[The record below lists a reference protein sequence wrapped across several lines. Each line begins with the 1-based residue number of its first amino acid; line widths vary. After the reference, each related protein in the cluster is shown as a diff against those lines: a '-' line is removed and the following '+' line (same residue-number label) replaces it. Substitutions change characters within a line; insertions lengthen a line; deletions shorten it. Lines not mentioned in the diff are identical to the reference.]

1 MQTKLQE
8 INPILM
14 SQYNA
19 MLQIGTEDSTEK
31 VKSDIM
37 QFFSIGTIAEAK
49 ALFKKLF
56 PNCDGKSHFRIQ
68 GVEISICE
76 KENMFRLCADF
87 GKEYFGFDFDK

>member
-56 PNCDGKSHFRIQ
+56 PNCDGKSHFRMQ
-68 GVEISICE
+68 
-76 KENMFRLCADF
+76 
-87 GKEYFGFDFDK
+87 